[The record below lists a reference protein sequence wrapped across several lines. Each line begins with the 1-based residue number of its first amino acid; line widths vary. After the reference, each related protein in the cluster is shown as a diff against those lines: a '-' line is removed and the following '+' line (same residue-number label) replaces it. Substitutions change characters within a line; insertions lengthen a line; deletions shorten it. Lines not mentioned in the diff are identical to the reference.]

1 MEEMRWVLSVFFGG
15 LMVLVF
21 LVGAIGWLIGKVW
34 GPK

>member
-1 MEEMRWVLSVFFGG
+1 MEEMRWVLGYFTGG
-15 LMVLVF
+15 LFILIM